1 MGAENIDDSQDSE
14 QYDVGLVTFY
24 FVNNYGAIITAFSLY
39 DYLDRRG
46 YKTVMVSKP
55 SFWWGDFDSDKR
67 PLSVSFYNDH
77 CNFTKVYDRANID
90 ELDDLCKSFVVG
102 SDQMWNQKL
111 YVDSGYYT
119 LLGFSKKS
127 RRISYSTSFGKDYF
141 TDNQKYIDEAKRYL
155 KRFDGISIRENTGVE
170 LCKNLFGLDA
180 VWNLDAVFL
189 TPKERYLELAAEV
202 EVEKP
207 KKYLFAYI
215 LDPNPYKD
223 ELIKSVAKRMDLDYV
238 MVVDGGFVVSGK
250 KLDTEMKVTIAGNVQ
265 SWLSYIADADFII
278 TDSFH
283 GTCFSIIFEK
293 QFISIKNRGITR
305 MESLTNLFNLND
317 YLITPKFQVT
327 EDLLDQY
334 TKPIDWDIVGARRD
348 QLIKQSS
355 DWLESQINGRKA
367 EERAPV
373 ESKQQIIAGI
383 DRIGLKYPTTIQLI
397 ATRMPRN
404 SVMVLPID
412 QKEGTVTD
420 VPKSFGILSLVKTT
434 DHYVRIEFSKTTNQN
449 DPTEIYICKWLD
461 GKIGKWDRLLT
472 TDDLTRIEDRLR
484 KIEGLVPNDKKRP
497 ASDVSCV
504 DPM

>member
-1 MGAENIDDSQDSE
+1 MYTLVRVISRKKSITKEDEE

-55 SFWWGDFDSDKR
+55 SFWWGNFESEKR

-77 CNFTKVYDRANID
+77 CNFTKVYDRDNID
-90 ELDDLCKSFVVG
+90 ELDDVCKAFVVG
-102 SDQMWNQKL
+102 SDQLWNQKL
-111 YVDSGYYT
+111 YANAGYYT
-119 LLGFSKKS
+119 LLGFSKNSK
-127 RRISYSTSFGKDYF
+127 RISYSTSFGKDGF
-141 TDNQKYIDEAKRYL
+141 TDNQKYIDEAKNCL
-155 KRFDGISIRENTGVE
+155 KRFNGISLRENSGVE

-207 KKYLFAYI
+207 EKYLFAYI

-223 ELIKSVAKRMDLDYV
+223 DLIKSIAEKRGLDYI
-238 MVVDGGFVVSGK
+238 MVIDGGTVVSGK
-250 KLDTEMKVTIAGNVQ
+250 KANTELEVTDANTVQ
-265 SWLSYIADADFII
+265 SWLSYIADSDFII

-293 QFISIKNRGITR
+293 QFISVKNRGITR
-305 MESLTNLFNLND
+305 MESLTNLFGLEN
-317 YLITPKFQVT
+317 YLIPSKFDVT

-334 TKPIDWDIVGARRD
+334 TRPIDWDLVGAKKK

-355 DWLESQINGRKA
+355 DWLEAQINGRKVK
-367 EERAPV
+367 ERAPIEGRQRIISSV
-373 ESKQQIIAGI
+373 EN
-383 DRIGLKYPTTIQLI
+383 IGLRYPTTIQMI

-412 QKEGTVTD
+412 QKNATVKD
-420 VPKSFGILSLVKTT
+420 VPNSYGILTLKKST
-434 DHYVRIEFSKTTNQN
+434 DHYVYVEFSKTTNPKN
-449 DPTEIYICKWLD
+449 PIEIYVCRWLD
-461 GKIGKWDRLLT
+461 GKIGKWERLLT
-472 TDDLTRIEDRLR
+472 TEDLAKMEKRLDKLEKVIESFED
-484 KIEGLVPNDKKRP
+484 
-497 ASDVSCV
+497 
-504 DPM
+504 